1 MAGASTRI
9 IIRPCWRSQWKWIA
23 LFFAASFFSVI
34 ISRELP
40 FTVVR
45 GELFRMFSTRLMLDL
60 PIFWFLPFAAL
71 LKPLYNIYNVAYI
84 FFGRGVEAKEGIISL
99 HQKITRI
106 RYEDVRVVE
115 VHQTLLGRIL
125 GYGRVEIGTAA
136 SQEVEIN
143 LVGVSRPALI
153 QDVIV
158 AERERIQKARQ
169 SQISETQETTKVE
182 APMEQAV

>member
-1 MAGASTRI
+1 MAGGSTTRI
-9 IIRPCWRSQWKWIA
+9 VLRPCWRSQWKWISIF
-23 LFFAASFFSVI
+23 LVASFFSVV

-40 FTVVR
+40 FTVIR
-45 GELFRMFSTRLMLDL
+45 GELFRFFNTRWMLDL

-71 LKPLYNIYNVAYI
+71 LKPLYNIYNVAYV
-84 FFGRGVEAKEGIISL
+84 FFARGIEAREGIISL

-136 SQEVEIN
+136 SEEVEIN
-143 LVGVSRPALI
+143 LNGVSRPALI

-158 AERERIQKARQ
+158 AERDRIQRARKQKAEMGD
-169 SQISETQETTKVE
+169 SSESSTLEQ
-182 APMEQAV
+182 QAV